1 MTSMNRMV
9 KHRKNAFTEGLEYM
23 MNNPSTSPFTAE
35 GSKVFK
41 EVISA
46 SGLPLTEALK
56 YVGKNKK
63 KAKGPTD
70 AQRSQA
76 RVEKLE
82 ETQSEQ

>member
-1 MTSMNRMV
+1 MP
-9 KHRKNAFTEGLEYM
+9 KHHKSPMMAGLETM
-23 MNNPSTSPFTAE
+23 LNDPRMSPFTAE

-46 SGLPLTEALK
+46 SQLPLTEALK

-70 AQRSQA
+70 KERSQA
-76 RVEKLE
+76 RIEKLE
-82 ETQSEQ
+82 ENSSEQ

>member
-1 MTSMNRMV
+1 MP
-9 KHRKNAFTEGLEYM
+9 KHQKSPMMAGLETM
-23 MNNPSTSPFTAE
+23 LNDPRMSPFTAE

-46 SGLPLTEALK
+46 SGLPLTETLK

-70 AQRSQA
+70 KERSQA
-76 RVEKLE
+76 RIEKFE
-82 ETQSEQ
+82 ENSSEQ